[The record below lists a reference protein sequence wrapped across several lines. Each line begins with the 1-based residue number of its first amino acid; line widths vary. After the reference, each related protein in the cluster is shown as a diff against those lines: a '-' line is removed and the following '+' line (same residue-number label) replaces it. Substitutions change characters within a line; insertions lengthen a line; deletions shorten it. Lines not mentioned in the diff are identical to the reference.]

1 MRNYAKKRC
10 SMIVYGKQVVRLI
23 VSKSPHSVQSI
34 YLAKE
39 VDKSFFCLLKSLNK
53 PIFKL
58 DAKKAQA
65 LAKGGNHQGYLLD
78 ITPLEFVDFVSVKE
92 MNFIV
97 VLCGISDV
105 GNLGSIVRTSYALG
119 VDCIVICGIKSF
131 KQEGVLRAS
140 AGAFLEMPFCVVY
153 NPLDVANELKQAGFT
168 LYGADM
174 QGSKKVMS
182 VSHKKALFLG
192 SENQGLS
199 KRIIDKMDC
208 ILTISMKREFDSLNV
223 STAGAILIDRIINGR
238 IG

>member
-1 MRNYAKKRC
+1 MGIYGERHY
-10 SMIVYGKQVVRLI
+10 SMVVYGKQVARLI
-23 VSKSPHSVQSI
+23 VLKSPHSIQNI

-39 VDKSFFCLLKSLNK
+39 IDKSFFALLKSVNK
-53 PIFKL
+53 PIIRL

-65 LAKGGNHQGYLLD
+65 LAKGGNHQGCLLE
-78 ITPLEFVDFVSVKE
+78 INPLEAVDFTLIKT

-97 VLCGISDV
+97 VLCGVSDV
-105 GNLGSIVRTSYALG
+105 GNIGSIIRVSYALG
-119 VDCIVICGIKSF
+119 VDCIVICGIKSL

-140 AGAFLEMPFCVVY
+140 SGAFLQMPFCVVH

-174 QGSKKVMS
+174 QGSNEV
-182 VSHKKALFLG
+182 VNVAHKKALFLG

-199 KRIIDKMDC
+199 KRIIAKMDF
-208 ILTISMKREFDSLNV
+208 ILTISMEREFDSLNV
-223 STAGAILIDRIINGR
+223 GTAGAILIDRMINGR